1 MKPHYATWL
10 HFVYKHTNKV
20 HAHKLS
26 PILPHKQSPH
36 LATWLHFVYK
46 HTNKALAARTT
57 KLPDDSTYNIQM
69 FSVCACAACVN
80 MWHTHLANKHIQH
93 SFHQQLVCELQEYG
107 KQQKV
112 LRAQTK

>member
-1 MKPHYATWL
+1 
-10 HFVYKHTNKV
+10 
-20 HAHKLS
+20 
-26 PILPHKQSPH
+26 
-36 LATWLHFVYK
+36 
-46 HTNKALAARTT
+46 
-57 KLPDDSTYNIQM
+57 M